1 MTYTNKLNLPQA
13 FVDAV
18 TEQEKEHQKADYSV
32 TQLLKGSTEIALTM
46 LHDNELVSDVSDNI
60 NVLFGSAVHSILE
73 KHGGQDAEVYME
85 CDLNGHVISG
95 KADLIESDLITD
107 WKTCSSWKITFKDF
121 TDWRKQLIAYSYL
134 HWRNTNETITNGRI
148 VALIKD
154 WSPTSAER
162 DRDYPQS
169 PVAVLN
175 FEWDWSEA
183 TELAVEFILKINK
196 VEESIKTNNFPPCS
210 EEDRW
215 HEADKWALMKEGRQ
229 SALKLYDNEADAKEA
244 CNKPGLSVEHRRG
257 KDKKCDKYCDVG
269 RCGFCPYYNSTHK
282 EVKDEV

>member
-18 TEQEKEHQKADYSV
+18 MEQENEHHKADYSV
-32 TQLLKGSTEIALTM
+32 TELLKGETEIALTM
-46 LHDNELVSDVSDNI
+46 LHKNELEVDASDCI
-60 NVLFGSAVHSILE
+60 NTLFGSAVHSILE
-73 KHGGQDAEVYME
+73 KHGGQDTEVYME
-85 CDLNGHVISG
+85 CDLNGHILSG
-95 KADLIESDLITD
+95 KADIIESDLITD

-121 TDWRKQLIAYSYL
+121 TDWRKQLMAYAYL
-134 HWRNTNETITNGRI
+134 HVMNTNEAITNGRI

-154 WSPTSAER
+154 WSPTNAER
-162 DRDYPQS
+162 DSSYPQS

-175 FEWDWSEA
+175 FEWDWSEV
-183 TELAVEFILKINK
+183 TELANEFVNKINK

-215 HEADKWALMKEGRQ
+215 HEADTWALMKKERK
-229 SALKLYDNEADAKEA
+229 SAIKLYDNEEDAKSA
-244 CNKPGLSVEHRRG
+244 CNKPELYVEHRPG
-257 KDKKCDKYCDVG
+257 KDRKCDKYCDVG

-282 EVKDEV
+282 EVKE